1 MKALF
6 TLLLVIPLLL
16 LVVVV
21 VGGGG
26 GVLTTSV
33 YAQQQAPES
42 EKSQGKGQGPPFN
55 QGICITTRNLN
66 PTVTPKSEQARE
78 VCNEPGQVSNPGEC
92 KQILKEHPGIFGA
105 DFTEE
110 DCHTTFPYRA
120 PNSHNPND

>member
-1 MKALF
+1 MPSKLSFFSLSIGAL
-6 TLLLVIPLLL
+6 LMLSVISI
-16 LVVVV
+16 
-21 VGGGG
+21 
-26 GVLTTSV
+26 TTTTIMTTV

-42 EKSQGKGQGPPFN
+42 ENAQGQGQGPPFN
-55 QGICITTRNLN
+55 QGICITTGNLN

-78 VCNEPGQVSNPGEC
+78 VCDEPGQVSNTGEC

-110 DCHTTFPYRA
+110 DCYTTFPYRA